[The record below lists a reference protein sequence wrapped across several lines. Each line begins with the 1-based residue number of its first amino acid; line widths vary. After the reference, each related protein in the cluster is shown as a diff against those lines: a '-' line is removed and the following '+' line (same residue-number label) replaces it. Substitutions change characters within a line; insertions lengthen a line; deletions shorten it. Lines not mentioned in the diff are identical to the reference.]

1 MTGFKTAIPVAT
13 EQSFSSEFSDFEDE
27 DVLICSNDDED
38 DDNDDDEDDEWKSAD
53 PAECEEFTEEW
64 ESADPAECIVV
75 LPDSKKKSDWDLD
88 YLFFELGG
96 MMLDALDGFFS
107 EL

>member
-1 MTGFKTAIPVAT
+1 MAGFKTAIPVAT

-27 DVLICSNDDED
+27 DVLTCSNDDED
-38 DDNDDDEDDEWKSAD
+38 DDNDDDEDDEW
-53 PAECEEFTEEW
+53 
-64 ESADPAECIVV
+64 ESAEPAECIVV

-96 MMLDALDGFFS
+96 MMLDALDGLFS